1 MLKEFEDAVRGMKT
15 GESKTFPLSF
25 PENYHG
31 KEVAGKTADFL
42 VTLKNIEAAHLPELN
57 EAFIKSLGV
66 ADPTIEG
73 LRADVRKNLE
83 REVKFRVAARNKQ
96 AALDAVTAKTEFD
109 VPKASVQAEVARMSE
124 NARADLKARGIKDAD
139 KVDLPEDLFRSNAE
153 RRVRLGLVL
162 AELVN
167 AHKLQATPEQI
178 KAQVKELAAS
188 YERPAEVERWYFQD
202 ANRLS
207 NVEAMVLEANVA
219 DYVFSHAK
227 VTEKTLS
234 FDELMSAVAAPAAA

>member
-1 MLKEFEDAVRGMKT
+1 MKT

-31 KEVAGKTADFL
+31 KEVAGKTVDFL

-153 RRVRLGLVL
+153 RTTDRKSVV
-162 AELVN
+162 
-167 AHKLQATPEQI
+167 
-178 KAQVKELAAS
+178 
-188 YERPAEVERWYFQD
+188 
-202 ANRLS
+202 
-207 NVEAMVLEANVA
+207 
-219 DYVFSHAK
+219 
-227 VTEKTLS
+227 
-234 FDELMSAVAAPAAA
+234 

>member
-1 MLKEFEDAVRGMKT
+1 MQ
-15 GESKTFPLSF
+15 
-25 PENYHG
+25 
-31 KEVAGKTADFL
+31 
-42 VTLKNIEAAHLPELN
+42 
-57 EAFIKSLGV
+57 
-66 ADPTIEG
+66 
-73 LRADVRKNLE
+73 ADV
-83 REVKFRVAARNKQ
+83 
-96 AALDAVTAKTEFD
+96 ALI
-109 VPKASVQAEVARMSE
+109 SQS
-124 NARADLKARGIKDAD
+124 ARADLKARGIKDAD

-234 FDELMSAVAAPAAA
+234 FDELMSAAAAPAAA

>member
-1 MLKEFEDAVRGMKT
+1 MPPFT
-15 GESKTFPLSF
+15 GV
-25 PENYHG
+25 EN
-31 KEVAGKTADFL
+31 
-42 VTLKNIEAAHLPELN
+42 
-57 EAFIKSLGV
+57 
-66 ADPTIEG
+66 

-109 VPKASVQAEVARMSE
+109 VPKASVQAEVARISE

-153 RRVRLGLVL
+153 HRVRLGLVL

-178 KAQVKELAAS
+178 KA
-188 YERPAEVERWYFQD
+188 
-202 ANRLS
+202 
-207 NVEAMVLEANVA
+207 
-219 DYVFSHAK
+219 
-227 VTEKTLS
+227 
-234 FDELMSAVAAPAAA
+234 